1 MINGYK
7 LREDQ
12 IDRLIRSVKKYSAN
26 NNKQITTID
35 PVIKVAKNVFP
46 TLTYR
51 EHIELSQITLRI
63 LLKEAARPTYQ
74 TTLFSHM

>member
-1 MINGYK
+1 MANGYK
-7 LREDQ
+7 LRDDQ
-12 IDRLIRSVKKYSAN
+12 IERLVRSVKKYSVN
-26 NNKQITTID
+26 KNKQITTID

-51 EHIELSQITLRI
+51 EHVELSQITLRI
-63 LLKEAARPTYQ
+63 LLKETFRRTYQ